1 MRVDSAADGVAAIPG
16 RKRLPKAVTIL
27 LAVFLTIGTLGCS
40 ASDGK
45 SEAGTSHEKAPE
57 GTFKLPNGRS
67 LYLKCLGSG
76 SPTVV
81 LESGENAP
89 GSAMNP
95 LQDPLARQSMTC
107 VYDRANV
114 GSSGT
119 APTPRTAAEIV
130 ADLHQLLE
138 TADVPGPYMLAG
150 NSAGGTLVQLYARRY
165 PDEVK
170 GVVAMNPVPPADP
183 WLNRV
188 LPIFNKDED
197 ESEKAYYRGQNDEQI
212 DYLGSSKELK
222 EAPSP
227 PHVPFEML
235 ISTKVQC
242 EGDPTCLKSYDVY
255 EQVEREVAQ
264 QWPEGCFAE
273 FVASH
278 DIYAD
283 ETDLVVEAVKYPCA
297 EGRSS
302 TGGFTPSA

>member
-1 MRVDSAADGVAAIPG
+1 MRIDSVPDGGPAILG
-16 RKRLPKAVTIL
+16 RKRLPMALAIL

-40 ASDGK
+40 ASDGE
-45 SEAGTSHEKAPE
+45 SEAGTSHEKKAPK

-67 LYLKCLGSG
+67 LYIECHGSG

-81 LESGENAP
+81 LEPGENTP
-89 GSAMNP
+89 GSAMS
-95 LQDPLARQSMTC
+95 QVQQPLARQSMAC

-130 ADLHQLLE
+130 TDLHQLLE
-138 TADVPGPYMLAG
+138 KADVPGPYVLAG

-165 PDEVK
+165 PDQIK

-183 WLNRV
+183 WLKRV
-188 LPIFNKDED
+188 LPIFDNYED
-197 ESEKAYYRGQNDEQI
+197 ASEQAYFRGQNDEGI
-212 DYLGSSKELK
+212 DYLASSKELE
-222 EAPSP
+222 EAPPP

-242 EGDPTCLKSYDVY
+242 EGESKESPGPCLKSYGVY
-255 EQVEREVAQ
+255 EDVESEVAQ
-264 QWPEGCFAE
+264 QWPDGCFHEVA
-273 FVASH
+273 ASH

-283 ETDLVVEAVKYPCA
+283 KTDLVVGAVKHPCA
-297 EGRSS
+297 R
-302 TGGFTPSA
+302 